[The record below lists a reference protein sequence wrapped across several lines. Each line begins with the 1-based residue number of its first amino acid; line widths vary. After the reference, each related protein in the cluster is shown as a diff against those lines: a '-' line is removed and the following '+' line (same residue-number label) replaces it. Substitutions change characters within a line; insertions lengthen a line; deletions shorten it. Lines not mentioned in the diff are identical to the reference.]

1 MRKFIVTV
9 NGVSYDVEVEEKDAA
24 SVQPAVKEQ
33 TRTAVQPAENKP
45 AAVKPAAVSGAGN
58 PVKAPL
64 PGTVLEVRASKGQ
77 AVKAYDS
84 GSHEDGKRDTGA
96 LRRHCFGNCRLK
108 GCGGRHGRYFAV
120 SCLRYSFNM
129 NKTAF

>member
-64 PGTVLEVRASKGQ
+64 PGTVLEVRASRGQ
-77 AVKAYDS
+77 AVKAGDVLMIL
-84 GSHEDGKRDTGA
+84 EAMKMENEILAPADGTVSEIVASKGAEVGTGDILLYLA
-96 LRRHCFGNCRLK
+96 
-108 GCGGRHGRYFAV
+108 
-120 SCLRYSFNM
+120 
-129 NKTAF
+129 

>member
-33 TRTAVQPAENKP
+33 PRTAVQPAENKP

-77 AVKAYDS
+77 AVKAGDVLMIL
-84 GSHEDGKRDTGA
+84 EAMKMENEILAPADGTVSEIVASKGAEVGTGDILLYLA
-96 LRRHCFGNCRLK
+96 
-108 GCGGRHGRYFAV
+108 
-120 SCLRYSFNM
+120 
-129 NKTAF
+129 

>member
-33 TRTAVQPAENKP
+33 PRTAVQPAENKP
-45 AAVKPAAVSGAGN
+45 TAVKPAAVSGAGN

-77 AVKAYDS
+77 AVKAGDVLMIL
-84 GSHEDGKRDTGA
+84 EAMKMENEILAPADGTVSEIVASKGAEVGTGDILLYLA
-96 LRRHCFGNCRLK
+96 
-108 GCGGRHGRYFAV
+108 
-120 SCLRYSFNM
+120 
-129 NKTAF
+129 

>member
-64 PGTVLEVRASKGQ
+64 PGTVLEVRASRGQ
-77 AVKAYDS
+77 AVKAGDVLMILEAMKMENEIMAPAAGIVS
-84 GSHEDGKRDTGA
+84 GVAVQKGSAVATGA
-96 LRRHCFGNCRLK
+96 VLCHIG
-108 GCGGRHGRYFAV
+108 
-120 SCLRYSFNM
+120 
-129 NKTAF
+129 

>member
-33 TRTAVQPAENKP
+33 PRTAVQPAENKP

-77 AVKAYDS
+77 AVKAGDVLMILEAMKMENEILAPS
-84 GSHEDGKRDTGA
+84 DGTVSEIVASKGAEVGTGDNLLYLA
-96 LRRHCFGNCRLK
+96 
-108 GCGGRHGRYFAV
+108 
-120 SCLRYSFNM
+120 
-129 NKTAF
+129 

>member
-33 TRTAVQPAENKP
+33 TRTAAQPAENKP

-77 AVKAYDS
+77 AVKAGDVLMILEAMKMENEILAPS
-84 GSHEDGKRDTGA
+84 DGTVSEIVASKGAEVGTGDILLYLA
-96 LRRHCFGNCRLK
+96 
-108 GCGGRHGRYFAV
+108 
-120 SCLRYSFNM
+120 
-129 NKTAF
+129 

>member
-77 AVKAYDS
+77 AVKAGDVLMILEAMKMENDIVS
-84 GSHEDGKRDTGA
+84 PADGTVKQILVSKGSTVSTDDV
-96 LRRHCFGNCRLK
+96 L
-108 GCGGRHGRYFAV
+108 AV
-120 SCLRYSFNM
+120 IG
-129 NKTAF
+129 

>member
-24 SVQPAVKEQ
+24 LVQPAVKEQ

-77 AVKAYDS
+77 AVKAGDVLMIL
-84 GSHEDGKRDTGA
+84 EAMKMENEILAPADGTVSEIVASKGAEVGTGDILLYLA
-96 LRRHCFGNCRLK
+96 
-108 GCGGRHGRYFAV
+108 
-120 SCLRYSFNM
+120 
-129 NKTAF
+129 

>member
-9 NGVSYDVEVEEKDAA
+9 SGVSYDVEVEEKDAA

-33 TRTAVQPAENKP
+33 TRTSVQPAENKP

-77 AVKAYDS
+77 AVKAGDVLLILEAMKMENEILAPS
-84 GSHEDGKRDTGA
+84 DGTVSEIVASKGAEVGTGDILLYLA
-96 LRRHCFGNCRLK
+96 
-108 GCGGRHGRYFAV
+108 
-120 SCLRYSFNM
+120 
-129 NKTAF
+129 

>member
-33 TRTAVQPAENKP
+33 PRTAVQPAENKP

-77 AVKAYDS
+77 AVKAGDVLMILEAMKMENEILAPS
-84 GSHEDGKRDTGA
+84 DGTVSEIVASKGAEVGTGDILLYLA
-96 LRRHCFGNCRLK
+96 
-108 GCGGRHGRYFAV
+108 
-120 SCLRYSFNM
+120 
-129 NKTAF
+129 

>member
-24 SVQPAVKEQ
+24 SVQSAVKEQ

-77 AVKAYDS
+77 AVKAGDVLMILEAMKMENEILAPS
-84 GSHEDGKRDTGA
+84 DGTVSEIVASKGAEVGTGDILLYLA
-96 LRRHCFGNCRLK
+96 
-108 GCGGRHGRYFAV
+108 
-120 SCLRYSFNM
+120 
-129 NKTAF
+129 

>member
-58 PVKAPL
+58 PVKRRC
-64 PGTVLEVRASKGQ
+64 RA
-77 AVKAYDS
+77 
-84 GSHEDGKRDTGA
+84 
-96 LRRHCFGNCRLK
+96 L
-108 GCGGRHGRYFAV
+108 
-120 SCLRYSFNM
+120 CLRCGRPRDRQ
-129 NKTAF
+129 